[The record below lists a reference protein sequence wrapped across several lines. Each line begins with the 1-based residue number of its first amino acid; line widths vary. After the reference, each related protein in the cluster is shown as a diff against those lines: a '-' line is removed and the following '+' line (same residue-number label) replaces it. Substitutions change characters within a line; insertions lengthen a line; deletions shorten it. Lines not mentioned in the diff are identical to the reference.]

1 MNRATH
7 TPGPWKPRYDSPGSP
22 WVKIVSPQRRR
33 ETNAEHV
40 VCELRASN
48 PEHAADV
55 ALVTAAPDLLA
66 ALQECADAIR
76 IHEGPRSRLA
86 LAAAEA
92 AIDKAT
98 GG

>member
-1 MNRATH
+1 MKSH

-33 ETNAEHV
+33 EADAEHV
-40 VCELRASN
+40 VCELRAN
-48 PEHAADV
+48 NLEHAADV
-55 ALVTAAPDLLA
+55 SLVAAAPELLA
-66 ALQECADAIR
+66 ALRECAAALR
-76 IHEGPRSRLA
+76 VHEGARSRMA